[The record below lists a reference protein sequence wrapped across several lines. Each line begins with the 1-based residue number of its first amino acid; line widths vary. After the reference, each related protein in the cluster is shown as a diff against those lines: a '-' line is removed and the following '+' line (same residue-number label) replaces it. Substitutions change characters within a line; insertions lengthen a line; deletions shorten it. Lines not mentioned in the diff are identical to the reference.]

1 AKTVNTNFPIAGAW
15 VDLMDA
21 SNSTTYSASTIILQ
35 PGQFKIFG
43 NKAATLSNDDIT
55 LENNILQ
62 LYPNPTSTAFYLSK
76 EALDVKVYDITGK
89 QVKQFTKSV
98 IKNNTFSVTDLNTGI
113 YFVRIK
119 ENDNK
124 ISTKKLIIN

>member
-1 AKTVNTNFPIAGAW
+1 MAKKKSGEDMYGKKIVGPKGH
-15 VDLMDA
+15 VRHGK
-21 SNSTTYSASTIILQ
+21 TTHKRKKSS
-35 PGQFKIFG
+35 
-43 NKAATLSNDDIT
+43 DIT
-55 LENNILQ
+55 LEKNSLQ
-62 LYPNPTSTAFYLSK
+62 LYPNPTSSSFYLSK
-76 EALDVKVYDITGK
+76 EALDVEVYDITGK
-89 QVKQFTKSV
+89 QVKQFAKSV